1 VSHEAFP
8 HLLSPTPAATSPE
21 FGETAGGHTPGDP
34 IAKCPFFSG
43 TFKQPEGILVK
54 PEKVIGAS
62 RLNRNS
68 NSRSKLLMLVNCV
81 ENHRKFSK
89 M

>member
-1 VSHEAFP
+1 V
-8 HLLSPTPAATSPE
+8 PA
-21 FGETAGGHTPGDP
+21 GRPGDL
-34 IAKCPFFSG
+34 IARCQIFLRG
-43 TFKQPEGILVK
+43 ILQTEGMLVK

-68 NSRSKLLMLVNCV
+68 NSEVIYLILVNCV
-81 ENHRKFSK
+81 ENHREFRQ